1 MSEEPGYRCIA
12 PEMVAEIDSRH
23 LEAVAM
29 IASAGM
35 AFMDFDPQSV
45 KKPDPQKSKRLFDFP
60 TPIGI

>member
-1 MSEEPGYRCIA
+1 MSEEPSYRCVA

-45 KKPDPQKSKRLFDFP
+45 KKPSPKQSKRLFDFAQP
-60 TPIGI
+60 VAF